1 MLHQRTLASFIAAL
15 LFAGATAATPAK
27 PAPAQTALKPEQ
39 VAELYI
45 AVALR
50 QDVDAAK
57 RLNEYLKPA
66 FGGKDAFDIAALA
79 NAKSEM
85 QAQYEAFAT
94 QMLKALPKADPARVK
109 PAILAALQRQN
120 AAAADARCRAL
131 SSSLSANEYVE
142 GQQIAEVR
150 YECTV
155 PAASSSIEDIMNSKE
170 NPAALSTDA
179 VLKNFDTFT
188 RAFDTPQTRTVQGRM
203 NLYGKPPEPWSTG
216 GFSEVIDVV
225 HNAMFDKPDA
235 AQ

>member
-1 MLHQRTLASFIAAL
+1 MLQRRTLASLIAAL
-15 LFAGATAATPAK
+15 LLAGTAAAAPAK
-27 PAPAQTALKPEQ
+27 PAPAQPALQPEQ

-66 FGGKDAFDIAALA
+66 FSGQDAFDIAALT

-85 QAQYEAFAT
+85 QTQYEAFAT
-94 QMLKALPKADPARVK
+94 DMLKAMPKADPARVK

-120 AAAADARCRAL
+120 DAAAKARCRAL
-131 SSSLSANEYVE
+131 SSSVSANEYVE
-142 GQQIAEVR
+142 GQQIAAVS

-155 PAASSSIEDIMNSKE
+155 PAAAGSLEDVMNSKE
-170 NPAALSTDA
+170 NPATLSTDA

-188 RAFDTPQTRTVQGRM
+188 RAFDTTQTRTVQGNM

-216 GFSEVIDVV
+216 SFSEVIDVV
-225 HNAMFDKPDA
+225 HNAMFDKPA
-235 AQ
+235 AAE